1 MIQEKKNAIWRGRIF
16 RYAPLILWIGVIFF
30 LSSGQGA
37 MSNTS
42 RFIRPLLEF
51 LFPNSPEEIINIY
64 HGYIRKLAHVTV
76 YSILAFFAFRAFYN
90 SAKHILKKFWFPISL
105 LLVFTIASLDEYNQS
120 FLASRTSS
128 PKDVLLDTVAGFFM
142 LTMLLFYKSWRKN
155 RQGHDL

>member
-1 MIQEKKNAIWRGRIF
+1 M
-16 RYAPLILWIGVIFF
+16 IFF

-64 HGYIRKLAHVTV
+64 HGYIRKCAHVTV
-76 YSILAFFAFRAFYN
+76 YSALAFFAFRAFST
-90 SAKHILKKFWFPISL
+90 SAKYFLQNFWFPVSL
-105 LLVFTIASLDEYNQS
+105 ILVFIIASLDEYNQS

-128 PKDVLLDTVAGFFM
+128 PYDVLLDTLAGFFM
-142 LTMLLFYKSWRKN
+142 LTILLFYKNRRKN
-155 RQGHDL
+155 RQKRDR